1 MKHVVVIG
9 SGISGLAAAWLIS
22 RRHRVTLLE
31 RDERLGGHTH
41 TIVVDTERGP
51 QPLDTGF
58 LVHNRKTYPNLVR
71 LFEEI
76 GVDTRESD
84 MSFSVSAPESGFEY
98 SSRGLG
104 GFFARPKNLVR
115 PGHYRL
121 LADIIRFNREAPA
134 VLDREDA
141 RDWTLADYLQD
152 GRYGEPF
159 IEHYLAPMASAIW
172 STSADDIRRFPAQT
186 LVRFMQNHGMLAVGS
201 HPTWRVVEGGSH
213 TYVPLL
219 ADPLDDVITGVR
231 ITSVGR
237 FEHGVEVSLEARP
250 TVLADEVV
258 FACHGDQVLPLL
270 ADPTGAER
278 EVFSQFTTTPNEAW
292 LHTDT
297 RMLPEAPRA
306 RASWNYRLDE
316 QTGAPPAVSYHLNRL
331 QGIPGCTEYCVT
343 LNPRVPIDEA
353 RVIRRIEYRHPCM
366 TLDAV
371 RAQARWHEVSGV
383 NRTHYCGAYWRYGFH
398 EDGLVSAIRVGAD
411 LGVTW

>member
-31 RDERLGGHTH
+31 RDDRLGGHTH
-41 TIVVDTERGP
+41 TVVIDTERGR

-71 LFEEI
+71 LFEEL
-76 GVDTRESD
+76 GVETRESD
-84 MSFSVSAPESGFEY
+84 MSFSVSAAESGFEY

-104 GFFARPKNLVR
+104 GFFARPQNLVR

-134 VLDREDA
+134 VLVRQDA
-141 RDWTLADYLQD
+141 ESWTLAEYLQD
-152 GRYGEPF
+152 GRYSEPF
-159 IEHYLAPMASAIW
+159 VEHYLAPMAAAIW
-172 STSADDIRRFPAQT
+172 SSSVDDIRRFPAQT

-219 ADPLDDVITGVR
+219 ADPLDDVKTGVR
-231 ITSVGR
+231 ITSVAR
-237 FEHGVEVSLEARP
+237 SEEGVHVALEGLSA
-250 TVLADEVV
+250 VVADEVV

-270 ADPTGAER
+270 ADPTDAER
-278 EVFSQFTTTPNEAW
+278 DVLGTFTTTPNVAW
-292 LHTDT
+292 LHTDS
-297 RMLPEAPRA
+297 RMLPTAARA

-316 QTGAPPAVSYHLNRL
+316 TTDAPPAVTYHLNRL
-331 QGIPGCTEYCVT
+331 QGISGCTDYCVT
-343 LNPRVPIDEA
+343 LNPRSPIDETK
-353 RVIRRIEYRHPCM
+353 VIRRIEYRHPCM
-366 TLDAV
+366 TLDAI
-371 RAQARWHEVSGV
+371 RAQARWREVSGV

-398 EDGLVSAIRVGAD
+398 EDGLVSAIRVAAD

>member
-41 TIVVDTERGP
+41 TVVMDTERSP

-98 SSRGLG
+98 SSRGFG

-134 VLDREDA
+134 VLDHEGAER
-141 RDWTLADYLQD
+141 WTLAEYLQE
-152 GRYGEPF
+152 GRYSEQF
-159 IEHYLAPMASAIW
+159 VEHYLAPMAAAIW
-172 STSADDIRRFPAQT
+172 SSSVDDIRRFPAQT

-213 TYVPLL
+213 TYIPLL
-219 ADPLDDVITGVR
+219 ADALDDVKTGVR
-231 ITSVGR
+231 ITSVTR
-237 FEHGVEVSLEARP
+237 SDAGVFVALENHPPVA
-250 TVLADEVV
+250 ADEVV

-270 ADPTGAER
+270 ADPTEAER
-278 EVFSQFTTTPNEAW
+278 DLFSRFTTTPNVAW
-292 LHTDT
+292 LHTDS

-316 QTGAPPAVSYHLNRL
+316 QTGAPPAVTYHLNRL
-331 QGIPGCTEYCVT
+331 QGIPGCTDYCVT
-343 LNPRVPIDEA
+343 LNPRSPIDDA
-353 RVIRRIEYRHPCM
+353 KVIRRIEYRHPCM

-398 EDGLVSAIRVGAD
+398 EDGLVSAIRVASA
-411 LGVTW
+411 LGVNW

>member
-1 MKHVVVIG
+1 MKHVIVIG

-31 RDERLGGHTH
+31 RDDRLGGHTH
-41 TIVVDTERGP
+41 TVVIDSERGR

-58 LVHNRKTYPNLVR
+58 LVHNRQTYTNLVR

-76 GVDTRESD
+76 GVETRESD
-84 MSFSVSAPESGFEY
+84 MSFSVSAPESGYEY

-134 VLDREDA
+134 LLDRTGAES
-141 RDWTLADYLQD
+141 WTLADYLQD
-152 GRYGEPF
+152 GRYSEQF
-159 IEHYLAPMASAIW
+159 VEHYLAPMASAIW
-172 STSADDIRRFPAQT
+172 SSSVDDIRRFPAQT
-186 LVRFMQNHGMLAVGS
+186 LVRFMQNHGMLAIGS
-201 HPTWRVVEGGSH
+201 HPTWRVVAGGSH

-219 ADPLDDVITGVR
+219 ADSIDDVKTGVR
-231 ITSVGR
+231 ITSVAR
-237 FEHGVEVSLEARP
+237 FENGVEVNLAGRP
-250 TVLADEVV
+250 PVIADEVV

-270 ADPTGAER
+270 ADPTDTER
-278 EVFSQFTTTPNEAW
+278 DVLGQFTTTSNVAW
-292 LHTDT
+292 LHTDS
-297 RMLPEAPRA
+297 RMLPATARA

-316 QTGAPPAVSYHLNRL
+316 TTDAPPAVTYLLNRL
-331 QGIPGCTEYCVT
+331 QGISGCTDYCVT
-343 LNPRVPIDEA
+343 LNPRSPIDETK
-353 RVIRRIEYRHPCM
+353 VIKRIEYRHPCM
-366 TLDAV
+366 TVDAI
-371 RAQARWHEVSGV
+371 RAQARWREVSGV

-398 EDGLVSAIRVGAD
+398 EDGLVSAIRVAAD